1 MECTDRSRL
10 EAAIKFLTIL
20 GSTGSIG
27 ENALRV
33 MAQHSDRFSLIGLS
47 AYSNAERLI
56 KQALE
61 YKPGAVCIAQE
72 SGYQKVKEAL
82 RGQDITVY
90 GGRTGLLELSSRE
103 DCSLLLNGIV
113 GAPGMEPT
121 VAAIR
126 GGVDVA
132 LSNKESLVMAGGVIN
147 NLLRE
152 YEVNLYPVDSEH
164 SAIWQCLAGESLE
177 QVRKL
182 IITGSGGPFRT
193 TPKEQFGKLTV
204 DEALR
209 HPNWNM
215 GNKITI
221 DSATMANKGLEVIEA
236 HWLFGMEADRIQV
249 LIHPQ
254 SIIHSLVEFQDG
266 SVKAQL
272 GIPDM
277 KVPIQYALMYPEH
290 APAAWETLDLAEM
303 GTLTF
308 EKPDFEKFRC
318 MALAFEALEL
328 GGTMPAV
335 LNVANE
341 MAVYAFLSKQIGFNQ
356 IPLFIESA
364 MSAHQVIA
372 QPSLENILETEQ
384 WTKAFLEPKL
394 KKGEL

>member
-1 MECTDRSRL
+1 MGVT
-10 EAAIKFLTIL
+10 IKLLTIL

-33 MAQHSDRFSLIGLS
+33 VSQHPDRFTLIGLS
-47 AYSNAERLI
+47 AHSNAERLVE
-56 KQALE
+56 QALE
-61 YKPGAVCIAQE
+61 YRPRVVCIADE
-72 SGYQKVKEAL
+72 FRYQQVKTAL
-82 RGQDITVY
+82 QGKNIEVY
-90 GGRTGLLELSSRE
+90 GGRAGLLELAARD
-103 DCSLLLNGIV
+103 DCSLLLNAIV

-121 VAAIR
+121 IAAIR

-132 LSNKESLVMAGGVIN
+132 LSNKESLVMAGEVIN
-147 NLLRE
+147 RLLE
-152 YEVNLYPVDSEH
+152 EHGVNLYPVDSEH
-164 SAIWQCLAGESLE
+164 SAIWQSLAGESLE

-182 IITGSGGPFRT
+182 IVTGSGGPFRT
-193 TPKEQFGKLTV
+193 VPREQFQTLTV
-204 DEALR
+204 EEALQ

-236 HWLFGMEADRIQV
+236 HWLFGVAVERIQV

-254 SIIHSLVEFQDG
+254 SIIHSLVEFRDG

-272 GIPDM
+272 GVPDM

-290 APAAWETLDLAEM
+290 AWADWETLDLTAI

-308 EKPDFEKFRC
+308 EEPDFEKFRC
-318 MALAFEALEL
+318 MALAFEALKV

-341 MAVYAFLSKQIGFNQ
+341 SAVYAFLAKNIGFHQ
-356 IPLFIESA
+356 IPHFIETA
-364 MSAHQVIA
+364 MSAHQVMPN
-372 QPSLENILETEQ
+372 PSLDDILETER

-394 KKGEL
+394 NKRDE